1 MKFRLEQLQEE
12 LGAGTEI
19 LLKKYGHELADSEE
33 GAFRI
38 LPTMETVPALSV
50 RKKGKAAV
58 IRYPGKAQ
66 FFRGL
71 SRLLSHLKEQNWE
84 MREAASMEQLGAM
97 LDCSRNGVLRTETV
111 KRYIR
116 IMAELGMNQ
125 LMLYTEDTYEI
136 PEYPSFGAFR
146 GRYTAQEIR
155 ECDAYAEI
163 FGIEL
168 VPCIQT
174 LAHLHTPLRWPVMQ
188 SLQDNEDILMAGEER
203 TQKLIDAM
211 LASVS
216 RMFRSRKVHLGMDEA
231 FYLGLGNYLRKNGFQ
246 DRTTIMKRHLDT
258 VTALCRKYGL
268 EPMIW
273 SDMYFSLASENGDY
287 YGVSPD
293 YEWREEDKP
302 PKDLTLVYWDYYHHD
317 SAVYEKMLRLHK
329 RLSDK
334 ICFAGGGWTWNGL
347 SPNYKKAQDT
357 TAKAFLALKEQGIT
371 SAFCTFWQDNGAET
385 PMEAGLLSLVYFAEC
400 AYRDEITDRD
410 WKERW
415 EQIFDSNFEG
425 MLLLDRLD
433 RVPGTGA
440 HNENQANPSKW
451 LLYQDPMLGLFDGQ
465 IEGQGVGEYYEQLAQ
480 RLGNAAKKDKE
491 FYHLLSY
498 YELLARFLGK
508 KAELGIHIL
517 KAYQDADKEELW
529 RICEDVIGQA
539 RREIQALKERREV
552 LWFAECKPQGYE
564 VLDIRLS
571 GVDTRLQSA
580 ARRIQSY
587 LNGKE
592 ERLEELEEERILWQ
606 SDREGQ
612 RVIPRENMWEF
623 IVSAANIKG
632 V

>member
-12 LGAGTEI
+12 LREGTEI
-19 LLKKYGHELADSEE
+19 LLKKYGHELIEDEE

-38 LPTMETVPALSV
+38 LPTMEALPVLSV

-58 IRYPGKAQ
+58 IRYSGKVQ

-71 SRLLSHLKEQNWE
+71 SQLLSHLEEKNWE
-84 MREAASMEQLGAM
+84 IREAVSMEQLGAM

-111 KRYIR
+111 KRYIG

-146 GRYTAQEIR
+146 GRYMAEEIK
-155 ECDAYAEI
+155 ECDAYGEK

-168 VPCIQT
+168 IPCIQT
-174 LAHLHTPLRWPVMQ
+174 LAHLHTPLRWPVMEN
-188 SLQDNEDILMAGEER
+188 LQDNVDILMAGEENTR
-203 TQKLIDAM
+203 KLIDAM

-246 DRTTIMKRHLDT
+246 NRTGIMKRHLED
-258 VTALCRKYGL
+258 VMALCRKYGL

-273 SDMYFSLASENGDY
+273 SDMYFSLASENGNY

-293 YEWREEDKP
+293 YEWRDEDRP
-302 PKDLTLVYWDYYHHD
+302 PEDLTLVYWDYYNHD
-317 SAVYEKMLRLHK
+317 SAVYEKMIKLHK
-329 RLSDK
+329 RLSGK

-347 SPNYKKAQDT
+347 APNYRKAQDT
-357 TAKAFLALKEQGIT
+357 TAKAFSVLKDQGVT

-385 PMEAGLLSLVYFAEC
+385 PMDTGLLSLVYFAEC
-400 AYRDEITDRD
+400 AYRDEVTDKE
-410 WKERW
+410 WKDRW
-415 EQIFDSNFEG
+415 EQIFDSRFEG
-425 MLLLDRLD
+425 MFLLDELD
-433 RVPGTGA
+433 GIPGTGKYNA
-440 HNENQANPSKW
+440 NHANPSKW
-451 LLYQDPMLGLFDGQ
+451 LLYQDPLLGLFDGQ
-465 IEGQGVGEYYEQLAQ
+465 IEGWNAGEYYEQLAQ
-480 RLGNAAKKDKE
+480 RLGNAAKKDRE
-491 FYHLLSY
+491 FYKLLSY

-508 KAELGIHIL
+508 KAELGIHIR
-517 KAYQDADKEELW
+517 KAYLNTDKAELE
-529 RICEDVIGQA
+529 RICEDVIPQA
-539 RREIQALKERREV
+539 RREIQALKDKREA

-571 GVDTRLQSA
+571 GVDARLQSA
-580 ARRIQSY
+580 AKRIERY
-587 LNGKE
+587 LNGRE
-592 ERLEELEEERILWQ
+592 ERIEELEEERILWQ
-606 SDREGQ
+606 PDKDGQ